1 MSWPRDRETVEGPQ
15 GQSAVG
21 ILLSKTSAQ
30 HHYDQGPSFQKLPA
44 IQDRWSNVLGV
55 PLDPEII
62 TYSTRM
68 ILTTETFSLKAEIRE
83 TSIPDGQRNVPA
95 RLRASY
101 EWTLFLP
108 VSDSPGASQGKY
120 SRKNCHNK
128 SNL

>member
-1 MSWPRDRETVEGPQ
+1 MSWPRGRETVEGPQ

-21 ILLSKTSAQ
+21 TLLSKTSAR
-30 HHYDQGPSFQKLPA
+30 HHYDQGPSFHKLPA

-108 VSDSPGASQGKY
+108 VSESPGASQGKY
-120 SRKNCHNK
+120 
-128 SNL
+128 